1 MIQTKHLRAI
11 SDLERAILIALCSDA
26 IAADVRGKILAKL
39 TSHQWREA
47 EHRIVYEALQRAG
60 ARDGAGI
67 QERLP
72 AQATR
77 MGFPDVNWELYF
89 AVETVA
95 KMNVFRLVQE
105 LYRTTGAR

>member
-1 MIQTKHLRAI
+1 MTQTRNLRTI
-11 SDLERAILIALCSDA
+11 CDLEQAILIALCSDSM
-26 IAADVRGKILAKL
+26 AADVRGKILARL

-72 AQATR
+72 GHATR
-77 MGFPDVNWELYF
+77 VGFPDVNWQLYF

-95 KMNVFRLVQE
+95 KMNVFHVVQE
-105 LYRTTGAR
+105 LFRMTGAK